1 MTRSAPNPGEAV
13 PEPKLRSLRLEAIA
27 GPALDPIVLV
37 PGDPAV
43 LGRSS
48 NVDHQLSDKTISR
61 RHCRI
66 LRRGI
71 NWLLTDLE
79 SRHGTYL
86 NGIKLAPEQPAP
98 LNDGDL
104 IRVGPWTLRVIDD
117 ADRSTSLP
125 TTNDLATTS
134 HRVQRVP
141 VRELR
146 SVAQQ
151 RLDLLIECAAG
162 INAASSERELG
173 ERALAAVTQGTGFRR
188 AAFIRQVSASGDV
201 QVLAAV
207 TPESTADIEAG
218 DTPFIDPAKGF
229 SFSRS
234 LINAASSG
242 EIVRMT
248 NDSNANYG
256 ESIIRLGISSALCAP
271 ITLGSSVEAYIY
283 LDARESGDAVAQDA
297 AAFCQAVS
305 RMCGLALANLKRID
319 LEKKSAD
326 MRKEIE
332 AAREAQVRLMP
343 TPSAQIGA
351 FAYAMINKPGST
363 VAGDLFDVVELSE
376 NRLAF
381 FLGDVMGKGSGAAIL
396 MATIQAGLRASLMHG
411 DAPHEAILHA
421 NASACA
427 RSGDGEFLSL
437 FLGVLDRE
445 TGTLEFVD
453 AGHGHWMIAGP
464 DGARRIECEGGHLLG
479 IEPAATYRTETCPL
493 PPGARVL
500 AYSDGLIE
508 QPSPEGEQFGYDRA
522 AEVLA
527 TSSSPGDD
535 VEKLAT
541 ALSEHAGTDRYADDL
556 TIASVAI
563 LKD

>member
-1 MTRSAPNPGEAV
+1 MTPPAPQSGEPVPG
-13 PEPKLRSLRLEAIA
+13 LSRRTLRLEAIA
-27 GPALDPIVLV
+27 GPTLDPITLQ
-37 PGDPAV
+37 PSEPAV

-48 NVDHQLSDKTISR
+48 NVDHQLADKTISR
-61 RHCRI
+61 RHCRVM
-66 LRRGI
+66 RRGP
-71 NWLLTDLE
+71 NWLLIDLE

-86 NGIKLAPEQPAP
+86 NGIKLTPEQPAP

-125 TTNDLATTS
+125 TANDLATTS

-201 QVLAAV
+201 QVLAAA
-207 TPESTADIEAG
+207 TPQSLADIEAG
-218 DTPFIDPAKGF
+218 ETPFIDPAKGF
-229 SFSRS
+229 TFSRS
-234 LINAASSG
+234 LISAASNG
-242 EIVRMT
+242 EIVRMAS
-248 NDSNANYG
+248 DSNTNYG

-271 ITLGSSVEAYIY
+271 ISLGNSVEAYIY
-283 LDARESGDAVAQDA
+283 LDARDSGDGVAQDA

-319 LEKKSAD
+319 LEKKSARMLD
-326 MRKEIE
+326 ELR

-343 TPSAQIGA
+343 EPSATIGP
-351 FAYAMINKPGST
+351 FEYAMLNTPGST
-363 VAGDLFDVVELSE
+363 VAGDLFDVVPLSPT
-376 NRLAF
+376 RLAF

-396 MATIQAGLRASLMHG
+396 MATIQAALRSALLHG
-411 DAPHEAILHA
+411 DEPADAITHA

-427 RSGDGEFLSL
+427 RSGEGEFLSL
-437 FLGVLDRE
+437 FLGVLDSER
-445 TGTLEFVD
+445 GTLEFVD
-453 AGHGHWMIAGP
+453 AGHGHWMLA
-464 DGARRIECEGGHLLG
+464 DANGARRIECEGGHLLG
-479 IEPAATYRTETCPL
+479 IEPDAAYTTETCAL
-493 PPGARVL
+493 ERGARVL

-508 QPSPEGEQFGYDRA
+508 QPDAEGEQFGYDRA
-522 AEVLA
+522 SVALA
-527 TSSSPGDD
+527 GSGTPRDD
-535 VEKLAT
+535 VDRLAG
-541 ALSEHAGTDRYADDL
+541 ALRDHAGTDRYADDL
-556 TIASVAI
+556 TIASVG
-563 LKD
+563 LLG

>member
-1 MTRSAPNPGEAV
+1 MLTPGE
-13 PEPKLRSLRLEAIA
+13 
-27 GPALDPIVLV
+27 
-37 PGDPAV
+37 PAV

-61 RHCRI
+61 RHSRI

-188 AAFIRQVSASGDV
+188 AAFIRQVSAAGDV
-201 QVLAAV
+201 QVLAAI
-207 TPESTADIEAG
+207 TPESAADIEAG

-234 LINAASSG
+234 LINAASNG

-248 NDSNANYG
+248 DDCNAYYG

-271 ITLGSSVEAYIY
+271 ISLGSSVEAFIY
-283 LDARESGDAVAQDA
+283 LDARDSGDAIAQDA

-319 LEKKSAD
+319 LEKHSAD
-326 MRKEIE
+326 MKKEIE

-343 TPSAQIGA
+343 APSAQIGS
-351 FAYAMINKPGST
+351 FTYAMINKPGST

-376 NRLAF
+376 DRLAF

-411 DAPHEAILHA
+411 DPPHVAITHA
-421 NASACA
+421 NASACT

-437 FLGVLDRE
+437 FLGVLDRRA
-445 TGTLEFVD
+445 GTLEFVD

-464 DGARRIECEGGHLLG
+464 DGAHRIECEGGHLLG
-479 IEPAATYRTETCPL
+479 IQPDAAYTTETCPL
-493 PPGARVL
+493 PAGARVL

-508 QPSPEGEQFGYDRA
+508 QPNPEGEQFGFDRA
-522 AEVLA
+522 AEMLA
-527 TSSSPGDD
+527 SSTTPGDD
-535 VEKLAT
+535 VEKLAA

-556 TIASVAI
+556 TIASVAAH
-563 LKD
+563 DG